1 MRPADWE
8 ARALAWFRS
17 LTGDQRRAVVQALD
31 PTTPAGQ
38 QFARLTYDCLDDSAQ
53 EAHAR
58 QFKEEGIPA
67 LKEAW
72 SWLTGKKDLA
82 TVLFLL
88 SQGEGLRSSSGHERH
103 QQAGI

>member
-17 LTGDQRRAVVQALD
+17 LTGDQRRTVVQALD
-31 PTTPAGQ
+31 PNTPAGQ
-38 QFARLTYDCLDDSAQ
+38 QFARLTYDSLDENAQ

-58 QFKEEGIPA
+58 QFQTEGIPA

-82 TVLFLL
+82 TVLF
-88 SQGEGLRSSSGHERH
+88 
-103 QQAGI
+103 